1 MEIGKIKLEIPQRF
15 LQLVLNLAPWQK
27 LAILAV
33 SWVIPIGVFWF
44 VFMAGDLDELTKFS
58 EDIPRLRDEV
68 AKLDAQKAK
77 IPQIEEELRSMQAML
92 AEALKLLPESKD
104 IPSVL
109 TEVSNLGN
117 DARLEF
123 NLFSPQTEII
133 EKFYAVIPVKME
145 FTGSFYDIMGFF
157 DKVSRMGRIVHMREI
172 NMDNA
177 KPSKEVWSLR
187 GRPMASAGDKAD
199 GKDAKAGKTAALG
212 SRCVIDVKCQA
223 ATFRFLSEDEQ
234 KAIAAAAKDKN
245 KDKKK

>member
-27 LAILAV
+27 LAILAG
-33 SWVIPIGVFWF
+33 SWVIPIAVFWF
-44 VFMAGDLDELTKFS
+44 FIISGDLQELTKLS

-77 IPQIEEELRSMQAML
+77 IPQIEEELRSMQVIL

-117 DARLEF
+117 DARLDF
-123 NLFSPQTEII
+123 NLFSPQTEIL
-133 EKFYAVIPVKME
+133 EKFYAIIPVNME
-145 FTGSFYDIMGFF
+145 FTGSFYDVMGFF
-157 DKVSRMGRIVHMREI
+157 DKVSHMGRIVHMREI
-172 NMDNA
+172 SMDNPR
-177 KPSKEVWSLR
+177 PSKDTWSPR
-187 GRPMASAGDKAD
+187 GLTPAASEDKAN
-199 GKDAKAGKTAALG
+199 GKDAKAYKTAAFAG
-212 SRCVIDVKCQA
+212 RWIIDVKCQA

-234 KAIAAAAKDKN
+234 KAIAAKDKD

>member
-1 MEIGKIKLEIPQRF
+1 VEIGKIKLEIPQRF

-33 SWVIPIGVFWF
+33 SWVIPIAIFWF
-44 VFMAGDLDELTKFS
+44 VFISGDLAELAKFS

-77 IPQIEEELRSMQAML
+77 IPQIEEELRSMQVL
-92 AEALKLLPESKD
+92 LSEALKLLPESKD

-109 TEVSNLGN
+109 TEISNLGN
-117 DARLEF
+117 DARLDF
-123 NLFSPQTEII
+123 NLFSPQAETM

-172 NMDNA
+172 SMDNPR
-177 KPSKEVWSLR
+177 PSKDVWSLR
-187 GRPMASAGDKAD
+187 GQAAVSAGDKAV
-199 GKDAKAGKTAALG
+199 GKDAGAAKAAPHGA
-212 SRCVIDVKCQA
+212 RWIVDVKCQA

-234 KAIAAAAKDKN
+234 KAFAAKDKN

>member
-1 MEIGKIKLEIPQRF
+1 MKIGKIKLEIPQRF

-33 SWVIPIGVFWF
+33 SWVIPIVLFWF
-44 VFMAGDLDELTKFS
+44 IMRDDLAELTKLS

-77 IPQIEEELRSMQAML
+77 MPQIEEELRSMQAML
-92 AEALKLLPESKD
+92 VEALKLLPESKD

-117 DARLEF
+117 DARLDF
-123 NLFSPQTEII
+123 NLFSPQAEII
-133 EKFYAVIPVKME
+133 EKFYAVIPVNME

-157 DKVSRMGRIVHMREI
+157 DKVSRMGRIVHIREI
-172 NMDNA
+172 SMDNPR
-177 KPSKEVWSLR
+177 PSKDVWSLR
-187 GRPMASAGDKAD
+187 GGAVASAGDKAGD
-199 GKDAKAGKTAALG
+199 KDVKVAKAAAPG
-212 SRCVIDVKCQA
+212 SRWIIDVKCQA

-234 KAIAAAAKDKN
+234 KAFAAKDKN